1 MLTGERLTISTLLR
15 KFLRPILVTWFLMF
29 FEIALM
35 ALIPL
40 FIGFAIDGLLNSD
53 MTAFQHLAIAL
64 VGLIVISVI
73 RRIYDTRAYGTIS
86 VEVGKELAN
95 RSGPLP
101 VSTLNARLGMGRELV
116 GFLEEEI
123 PNLMNSIVQLVVSL
137 IILFAFHPVLSYAAM
152 GAGVLIVL
160 FYSLFHRRFYRLNA
174 DHNQQTEQQ
183 VSILE
188 SKSITG
194 ILSHLNKLRRIEI
207 RLSDTEAYVYGLI
220 FFVLIGF
227 ILFNLWFGATNIEIT
242 AGTIFSIVSYSWE
255 FVEAALV
262 LPMTL
267 QGWSRLTEIMNRIN
281 KVETQTV

>member
-1 MLTGERLTISTLLR
+1 MLTGERLVISTLLR
-15 KFLRPILVTWFLMF
+15 KFLRPILVTWFLTF

-40 FIGFAIDGLLNSD
+40 FIGYAIDGLLNSD
-53 MTAFQHLAIAL
+53 MLAFQHLAVAL

-73 RRIYDTRAYGTIS
+73 RRIYDTRVYGTIS

-95 RSGPLP
+95 RSDRLP
-101 VSTLNARLGMGRELV
+101 VSTLNARMGMGRELV

-123 PNLMNSIVQLVVSL
+123 PNLMNSIVQLIVSL
-137 IILFAFHPVLSYAAM
+137 IILFAFHPVLSYAAF
-152 GAGVLIVL
+152 GAGVLMIL
-160 FYSLFHRRFYRLNA
+160 FYSLFHRRFYSLNA

-188 SKSITG
+188 MKSPLG
-194 ILSHLNKLRRIEI
+194 ILSHLKKLRQIEI

-220 FFVLIGF
+220 FLVLLGF

-281 KVETQTV
+281 NVEAQVI